1 MARKKNQGSKW
12 IRPLKRRAVYRRD
25 NCKCLVCGVTEST
38 LLERGETLTLDHWV
52 ACELLERPDN
62 RPENLVTMCL
72 SCNSSKQ
79 DKTIRQWCKVLRER
93 GLDAADICKRS
104 RQQRRKDWRSHLAAI
119 KRGE

>member
-25 NCKCLVCGVTEST
+25 ACKCLVCGVTESE

-52 ACELLERPDN
+52 ACELLDKPDN

-79 DKTIRQWCKVLRER
+79 DKTIRQWCKVLRAK
-93 GLDAADICKRS
+93 GIDAADICKRS
-104 RQQRRKDWRSHLAAI
+104 RQQRAKAWKPHLAAI